1 MFLFMRIKNKM
12 EDNISL
18 KKMKDEIYTADIGAQ
33 MALFGDLL
41 KLLKT
46 NKAPQ
51 NTIDKV
57 NEDFRIY
64 TIVFQSLYESKGE
77 TNFNEIKQILPE
89 NCWVLFFD
97 KYIKTSLKNLKK
109 SVDEIDGEDL
119 KRNLET
125 KARNEYC

>member
-1 MFLFMRIKNKM
+1 MNKMTNKM

-77 TNFNEIKQILPE
+77 TNFNEIKSILPE

>member
-1 MFLFMRIKNKM
+1 MRIKNKM

-18 KKMKDEIYTADIGAQ
+18 KKMKDVIYTEDIEAQ

-64 TIVFQSLYESKGE
+64 TIIFQSLYESKGE

-89 NCWVLFFD
+89 NYWVLFFD
-97 KYIKTSLKNLKK
+97 KYIRTSLKNLKK

-119 KRNLET
+119 KRNLEN